1 MPFHIT
7 QLQQMYGCLYHPFT
21 GICTSRKRRWSRQS
35 TLHQNLDTIEL
46 YIHMQFMNFDSY
58 IHCRSKTVNFMVYV
72 WNLAQY
78 KTRSLLAYSLLKQEN
93 GQNANYIVCA
103 YNVTGK
109 IFKIVE
115 YDILLVAGCIRA
127 EYTSPLTSSPSSLRW
142 YRCSLPLS
150 AERVRLH
157 YLYTDV
163 VLHCYI
169 QSAPVYYA

>member
-1 MPFHIT
+1 
-7 QLQQMYGCLYHPFT
+7 
-21 GICTSRKRRWSRQS
+21 
-35 TLHQNLDTIEL
+35 
-46 YIHMQFMNFDSY
+46 MNFDSY
-58 IHCRSKTVNFMVYV
+58 IHCRSKTVNFVV
-72 WNLAQY
+72 CVKRKKPSTIKQY
-78 KTRSLLAYSLLKQEN
+78 KTRSLLVWQTYSLLKQEN

-142 YRCSLPLS
+142 YRSLPLS

>member
-1 MPFHIT
+1 MCET
-7 QLQQMYGCLYHPFT
+7 EKN
-21 GICTSRKRRWSRQS
+21 R
-35 TLHQNLDTIEL
+35 
-46 YIHMQFMNFDSY
+46 
-58 IHCRSKTVNFMVYV
+58 
-72 WNLAQY
+72 AQY
-78 KTRSLLAYSLLKQEN
+78 KTRSLLVWQTYSLLKQEN

-103 YNVTGK
+103 YNVMGK

-157 YLYTDV
+157 YLYTVGNDPNV
-163 VLHCYI
+163 YITHHHVLC
-169 QSAPVYYA
+169 YYANNLLQFRVARVTC